1 MASQSPSP
9 QPSRRGSV
17 NGDIP
22 SDAPKRFQNGWS
34 KEQDKLMADWSDI
47 AGCYRWMHDRA
58 EKKYTNKNMYMTI
71 PVIILSTLTGTA
83 SVGIGSI
90 AGDNE
95 EFQKY
100 LNFGIGGVSL
110 IAGILTTLNNFL
122 RFAQLSESN
131 KVAGIAWGKF
141 QRLIA
146 VELALKPDERMDSLD
161 FLKICRADLDRLIE
175 QSPPIPDSIIAEFE
189 KEFKDR
195 PNLRRP
201 DICHGLDHTHVYD
214 NSQSRL
220 KTLTSEAAITLMHKK
235 RVLRQEILPDLDKMI
250 EGAVKSNLER
260 KKQEIEEAV
269 RAATA
274 ANEGASRSGGR
285 IDPSGLLNQTESKL
299 KDLVSLRRKQVSV
312 NPMVS
317 ISESLATGKGTGNE
331 MFSFTNPLN
340 KKPVVQL
347 GETATSDRAATV
359 LTELSSTQSTLADAT
374 GEVKITI
381 GADMTATER
390 TDA

>member
-1 MASQSPSP
+1 MASRSPSP
-9 QPSRRGSV
+9 TQSRRASV
-17 NGDIP
+17 SADGTGEV
-22 SDAPKRFQNGWS
+22 SRRFQNGWS

-58 EKKYTNKNMYMTI
+58 EKKYTQKNMFMTI

-122 RFAQLSESN
+122 RFAQLSESH

-189 KEFKDR
+189 REFRDR

-220 KTLTSEAAITLMHKK
+220 KVLTSEAAITLMHKK
-235 RVLRQEILPDLDKMI
+235 RVLRQEILPDLDKLI
-250 EGAVKSNLER
+250 DGAVRSNLE
-260 KKQEIEEAV
+260 KKRQEIEDGV
-269 RAATA
+269 KAALATTDST
-274 ANEGASRSGGR
+274 NRSGNR
-285 IDPSGLLNQTESKL
+285 IDPTSLLNQTESKL
-299 KDLVSLRRKQVSV
+299 KDLVSLRKKQVSV
-312 NPMVS
+312 NPMLSVS
-317 ISESLATGKGTGNE
+317 DSINTAAKNE

-340 KKPVVQL
+340 KKPVVQI
-347 GETATSDRAATV
+347 GEGAGTVERAATA
-359 LTELSSTQSTLADAT
+359 LSELSASERTATDAT
-374 GEVKITI
+374 AADSGEVKITI
-381 GADMTATER
+381 GETTGS
-390 TDA
+390 

>member
-1 MASQSPSP
+1 MASRSPSP

-17 NGDIP
+17 SNETET
-22 SDAPKRFQNGWS
+22 PKRFQNGWS

-58 EKKYTNKNMYMTI
+58 EKMYTRKNMYMTI

-90 AGDNE
+90 AGDDE
-95 EFQKY
+95 QVQKY

-141 QRLIA
+141 QRLIS

-161 FLKICRADLDRLIE
+161 FLKLCRADLDRLIE
-175 QSPPIPDSIIAEFE
+175 QSPPIPDSIISDFE
-189 KEFKDR
+189 REFKDR

-214 NSQSRL
+214 NTQSRL
-220 KTLTSEAAITLMHKK
+220 KVLTSEAAITLMHKK
-235 RVLRQEILPDLDKMI
+235 RVLRNEILPDLDKMI
-250 EGAVKSNLER
+250 EKAVQSNLE
-260 KKQEIEEAV
+260 KKQKDIEQAV
-269 RAATA
+269 QAATA
-274 ANEGASRSGGR
+274 ATTSSGGR
-285 IDPSGLLNQTESKL
+285 VDPSNLFQVADSKL
-299 KDLVSLRRKQVSV
+299 KDLVTLRKKQVNV
-312 NPMVS
+312 IQNPLAT
-317 ISESLATGKGTGNE
+317 ISETLNSGGKSE
-331 MFSFTNPLN
+331 ELFSFVNPLN
-340 KKPVVQL
+340 KKPTVTLGDTVV
-347 GETATSDRAATV
+347 
-359 LTELSSTQSTLADAT
+359 TELSAAHPTEANA

-381 GADMTATER
+381 GEEEKPNA
-390 TDA
+390 

>member
-1 MASQSPSP
+1 MASRSPSP
-9 QPSRRGSV
+9 QASRRGSV
-17 NGDIP
+17 NGDTVA
-22 SDAPKRFQNGWS
+22 DAPKKFQNGWS

-58 EKKYTNKNMYMTI
+58 EKRYTNKNMYMTI

-90 AGDNE
+90 AGGDE

-122 RFAQLSESN
+122 RYAQLSESN
-131 KVAGIAWGKF
+131 KVAGVAWGKF

-175 QSPPIPDSIIAEFE
+175 QSPPIPDAIIYEFE
-189 KEFKDR
+189 REFKDR

-214 NSQSRL
+214 NTQSRL
-220 KTLTSEAAITLMHKK
+220 KALTSDAALTLMHKK
-235 RVLRQEILPDLDKMI
+235 RLLRQEILPDLDKMI
-250 EGAVKSNLER
+250 ETAVQTNLTK
-260 KKQEIEEAV
+260 KKQEIEDAV
-269 RAATA
+269 HAATA
-274 ANEGASRSGGR
+274 TGPQSAGGKVDASTLFRQADPKFKELINLRKRQVVANPMS
-285 IDPSGLLNQTESKL
+285 
-299 KDLVSLRRKQVSV
+299 SV
-312 NPMVS
+312 N
-317 ISESLATGKGTGNE
+317 ETLNGGGKADDL
-331 MFSFTNPLN
+331 FTFVNPLN
-340 KKPVVQL
+340 KKPSVFIGGDSTTTPAVTESIQPTTDSNEVQITVGAEQPVVV
-347 GETATSDRAATV
+347 EKDES
-359 LTELSSTQSTLADAT
+359 
-374 GEVKITI
+374 
-381 GADMTATER
+381 
-390 TDA
+390 

>member
-1 MASQSPSP
+1 MASRSPSP

-17 NGDIP
+17 TPDTEQQ
-22 SDAPKRFQNGWS
+22 PKRFQNGWS

-58 EKKYTNKNMYMTI
+58 EKMYTRKNMYLTI

-95 EFQKY
+95 EVQKY

-161 FLKICRADLDRLIE
+161 FLKLCRADLDRLIE
-175 QSPPIPDSIIAEFE
+175 QSPPIPDSIIADFE
-189 KEFKDR
+189 REFKDR

-220 KTLTSEAAITLMHKK
+220 KVLTSEAAITLMHKK

-250 EGAVKSNLER
+250 ESAVQANLEKKR
-260 KKQEIEEAV
+260 KDIEQAV
-269 RAATA
+269 QAATA
-274 ANEGASRSGGR
+274 ATGPSGR
-285 IDPSGLLNQTESKL
+285 VDPSNLFQQTESKL
-299 KDLVSLRRKQVSV
+299 KDLVSLRKKQVNV
-312 NPMVS
+312 MTNP
-317 ISESLATGKGTGNE
+317 LATVSETLNSGGKTDE
-331 MFSFTNPLN
+331 LFTFVNPLN
-340 KKPVVQL
+340 KKPTVSLGDTVV
-347 GETATSDRAATV
+347 
-359 LTELSSTQSTLADAT
+359 TELSSSQPTVADADT
-374 GEVKITI
+374 AEVKITI
-381 GADMTATER
+381 GDESGEVKLNA
-390 TDA
+390 

>member
-1 MASQSPSP
+1 MASRSPSP

-17 NGDIP
+17 NADP
-22 SDAPKRFQNGWS
+22 STDAPKRFQNGWS

-58 EKKYTNKNMYMTI
+58 EKMYTKKNMYMTI

-90 AGDNE
+90 AGGDE

-131 KVAGIAWGKF
+131 KVAGVAWGKF

-175 QSPPIPDSIIAEFE
+175 QSPPIPDSIIYDFE
-189 KEFKDR
+189 REFKDR

-220 KTLTSEAAITLMHKK
+220 KALTSDAALTLMHKK

-250 EGAVKSNLER
+250 QNAVQVNLDKKREEIEDAVKAATANTVQVAGGKIDSSTLFRQADPKLKELLNIR
-260 KKQEIEEAV
+260 KKQVIE
-269 RAATA
+269 
-274 ANEGASRSGGR
+274 N
-285 IDPSGLLNQTESKL
+285 PMQ
-299 KDLVSLRRKQVSV
+299 SV
-312 NPMVS
+312 N
-317 ISESLATGKGTGNE
+317 ETLNGTGKGNDL
-331 MFSFTNPLN
+331 FTFVNPLN
-340 KKPVVQL
+340 KKPSVFIGGSGVNEENVLSPSSKQ
-347 GETATSDRAATV
+347 ATLDTN
-359 LTELSSTQSTLADAT
+359 D
-374 GEVKITI
+374 VKIEVS
-381 GADMTATER
+381 TEQ
-390 TDA
+390 TTTETVVSP

>member
-1 MASQSPSP
+1 
-9 QPSRRGSV
+9 
-17 NGDIP
+17 
-22 SDAPKRFQNGWS
+22 
-34 KEQDKLMADWSDI
+34 
-47 AGCYRWMHDRA
+47 MHDRS
-58 EKKYTNKNMYMTI
+58 EKMYTKKNMYMTI

-90 AGDNE
+90 AGGDE

-131 KVAGIAWGKF
+131 KVAGVAWGKF

-175 QSPPIPDSIIAEFE
+175 QSPPIPDSIIYAFE
-189 KEFKDR
+189 REFKDR

-220 KTLTSEAAITLMHKK
+220 KALTSDAALTLMHKK
-235 RVLRQEILPDLDKMI
+235 RLLRQEILPDLDKMI
-250 EGAVKSNLER
+250 EGVVKVNLDKR
-260 KKQEIEEAV
+260 KQEIEEAV
-269 RAATA
+269 KAATSA
-274 ANEGASRSGGR
+274 EPERTGARVN
-285 IDPSGLLNQTESKL
+285 PTNLFNQTESRL
-299 KDLVSLRRKQVSV
+299 KDLVSLRKKQVSL
-312 NPMVS
+312 NPMLS
-317 ISESLATGKGTGNE
+317 ISETLNTGGKAGNE
-331 MFSFTNPLN
+331 LFTFVNPLN
-340 KKPVVQL
+340 KKPVIQI
-347 GETATSDRAATV
+347 GETTADRTETV
-359 LTELSSTQSTLADAT
+359 VTAADAE
-374 GEVKITI
+374 EVKITI
-381 GADMTATER
+381 GTEEKV
-390 TDA
+390 DV

>member
-9 QPSRRGSV
+9 QQSRRGSTV
-17 NGDIP
+17 ENTSETP
-22 SDAPKRFQNGWS
+22 RRFQNGWS

-58 EKKYTNKNMYMTI
+58 EKMFTKKNMFMTI

-122 RFAQLSESN
+122 RFAQLSESH
-131 KVAGIAWGKF
+131 KVAGVAWGKF

-220 KTLTSEAAITLMHKK
+220 KALTSDAALTLMHKK
-235 RVLRQEILPDLDKMI
+235 RVLRQEILPDLDKLI
-250 EGAVKSNLER
+250 EGAVRVNLEK
-260 KKQEIEEAV
+260 KKQEIEDAV
-269 RAATA
+269 KAATA

-312 NPMVS
+312 NPMLS

-347 GETATSDRAATV
+347 GETTSDRAATV
-359 LTELSSTQSTLADAT
+359 LTELSSAESTLADAT

-381 GADMTATER
+381 GADMSATER